1 MTRMRF
7 ALLLLTAMAIE
18 QAVFRYVYRD
28 LLYLQRPATQLAEGP
43 RERLREYASKA
54 LSRRTLNRSHLE
66 TLALA
71 AWQAGDTKLYS
82 QALARL
88 ARDYPDD
95 LEVQLRWAESLRLVG
110 RLDEARAIYH
120 RVVRWDGGGGAGR

>member
-7 ALLLLTAMAIE
+7 ALLMLTAMAIE

-43 RERLREYASKA
+43 RERLREYASRT

-71 AWQAGDTKLYS
+71 AWQAGDTELHS

-88 ARDYPDD
+88 AQDYPDD
-95 LEVQLRWAESLRLVG
+95 QDAQLRWAESLRLAG
-110 RLDEARAIYH
+110 RLDEARAVYH
-120 RVVRWDGGGGAGR
+120 RVVAWDGGRGPGR